1 MEQEI
6 ASQRDYVE
14 ESNLRYKQTQS
25 FRHDVKQHLLVLN
38 GLLERGEVQQAKDYL
53 DKLERIPEQ
62 FSYPCKTGNTV
73 TDTLL
78 SSKLSIAI
86 QYGIRIECTVKIPS
100 SCNLD
105 DLDLCVLFSNAVD
118 NAIHACRQQGG
129 KGCFIRI
136 SGKQKGDFFMLEVEN
151 SCPYAGAYK
160 KGIGLSNIEA
170 VAEKYSGAVTTQLQ
184 GGCFFLNVLLVIS
197 RSLDDISG
205 NPH

>member
-1 MEQEI
+1 MYQIVCAVNYWSRI

-38 GLLERGEVQQAKDYL
+38 GLLERGEIQQAKDYL

-86 QYGIRIECTVKIPS
+86 QYGIRVECTVKIPS

-136 SGKQKGDFFMLEVEN
+136 SGKQKGDFLCWRLKIAVLMPVRI
-151 SCPYAGAYK
+151 K
-160 KGIGLSNIEA
+160 KESDYPI
-170 VAEKYSGAVTTQLQ
+170 
-184 GGCFFLNVLLVIS
+184 
-197 RSLDDISG
+197 
-205 NPH
+205 